1 MEGINALITG
11 GFAEVTTVLLVIFG
25 AAFTLTALTV
35 AAAAG
40 IKWVRRIGK
49 S

>member
-1 MEGINALITG
+1 MEGITPLIES
-11 GFAEVTTVLLVIFG
+11 GFAQVTLVLLVIFG